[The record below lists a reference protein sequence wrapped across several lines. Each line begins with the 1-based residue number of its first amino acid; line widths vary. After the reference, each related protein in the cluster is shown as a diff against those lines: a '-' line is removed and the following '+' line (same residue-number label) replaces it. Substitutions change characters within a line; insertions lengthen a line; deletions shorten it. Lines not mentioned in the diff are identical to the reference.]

1 MGRSGI
7 WMLALLTLALCKAG
21 VAQLV
26 LYDNFNSKQIDPAK
40 WVGAPTSLASDAN
53 RREVAVQV
61 VGEKNR
67 RLRISETI
75 YSANTDNTGS
85 GGDGFGVS
93 FASPEKVTA
102 VSFTL
107 ALNKDA
113 ASSCTGYL
121 SYGWAGAGFFG
132 RYFNPT
138 DAHDGPLGDIAASV
152 SIGRLSA
159 DPPGSLS
166 VSAAIVRCGDKTPS
180 CDTQISLSSQTL
192 GYVQL
197 GSNNTF
203 SVAWDQANHQFIFQ
217 LNNDSPVPL
226 AYAES
231 DAFPPGLQ
239 DKSFWVAG
247 NVPHCTTRP
256 RRSAAIDALFDNAYV
271 NR

>member
-1 MGRSGI
+1 MDSRIADVCVVQSWQCPTGALRQLQLKTNRSCEMGWSAHLSRI
-7 WMLALLTLALCKAG
+7 
-21 VAQLV
+21 
-26 LYDNFNSKQIDPAK
+26 
-40 WVGAPTSLASDAN
+40 
-53 RREVAVQV
+53 RREPTRGSCPTGRRRKSSPANL
-61 VGEKNR
+61 GNR
-67 RLRISETI
+67 LFRKH
-75 YSANTDNTGS
+75 GQHWS
-85 GGDGFGVS
+85 GGDGFGVG

-107 ALNKDA
+107 AVNKDA
-113 ASSCTGYL
+113 ASSCGGYL

-152 SIGRLSA
+152 SVDRLSA

-166 VSAAIVRCGDKTPS
+166 VDASIVRCGDKTPS

-217 LNNDSPVPL
+217 LNSDSPVPL
-226 AYAES
+226 TYAEA
-231 DAFPPGLQ
+231 DTFPPGLQ

-256 RRSAAIDALFDNAYV
+256 RPSAAIDALFDNLYV